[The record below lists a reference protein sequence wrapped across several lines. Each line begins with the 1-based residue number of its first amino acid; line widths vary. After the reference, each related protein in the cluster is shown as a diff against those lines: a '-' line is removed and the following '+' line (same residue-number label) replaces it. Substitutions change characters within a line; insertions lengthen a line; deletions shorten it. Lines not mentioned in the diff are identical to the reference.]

1 MEGLICFFIFHP
13 WWSFWSEDAPF
24 YLEAWP
30 NVKVLMT
37 KVGNFSLLVNQTEGR
52 FAQKSLKRSV
62 AVTRGSE
69 TNDEA
74 RMSNDEGMTKFK

>member
-1 MEGLICFFIFHP
+1 VRIWG
-13 WWSFWSEDAPF
+13 APF

-62 AVTRGSE
+62 SVTRGSE